1 MTSNSSYLVFSA
13 YLSIAIV
20 MAIERLL
27 QGHLVLVRNVRFLSL
42 LIHSHSHGHR
52 EALMDPVVHREALM
66 DPVVHSL
73 QYRTGNKNK
82 ITQPLTK
89 VGVSQTKNQVVPQPF
104 FHFISPNCFQY
115 QEVDQY

>member
-1 MTSNSSYLVFSA
+1 
-13 YLSIAIV
+13 

-27 QGHLVLVRNVRFLSL
+27 QGHLILVRNVRFLSL

-52 EALMDPVVHREALM
+52 EALV

-73 QYRTGNKNK
+73 QYRTGNKDK

>member
-1 MTSNSSYLVFSA
+1 MTSNSSHLVFSA
-13 YLSIAIV
+13 YSSIAIV

-27 QGHLVLVRNVRFLSL
+27 QGHLISVRNVRFLSL

-52 EALMDPVVHREALM
+52 EALMDPVVH
-66 DPVVHSL
+66 SL
-73 QYRTGNKNK
+73 QYRTGNKDK